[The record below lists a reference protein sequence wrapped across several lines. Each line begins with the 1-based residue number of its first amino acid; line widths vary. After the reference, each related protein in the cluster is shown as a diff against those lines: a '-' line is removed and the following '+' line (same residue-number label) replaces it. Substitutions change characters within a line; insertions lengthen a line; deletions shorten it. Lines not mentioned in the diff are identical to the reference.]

1 MDVVVMVSPLGLF
14 SRQASHQMLC
24 PYHNNHVHHY
34 RQTFQYYSD
43 RVGNDLGVPPS
54 NDGRFTV
61 LILSQYSNIL
71 TKIASPR
78 LWSCSILFSHSYSGC
93 GT

>member
-1 MDVVVMVSPLGLF
+1 MCMDSVIMVSPLGLF

-24 PYHNNHVHHY
+24 PYHNNYVHHY

-54 NDGRFTV
+54 NDGCFTV
-61 LILSQYSNIL
+61 LILSQY
-71 TKIASPR
+71 R
-78 LWSCSILFSHSYSGC
+78 SILRISGKEDENSISK
-93 GT
+93 TVVL